1 MHAMARGYAKAAA
14 AILISELREAGMRIS
29 YTIVD
34 SRLGRLLVAATE
46 RGVCAVSLHDS
57 DAVLE
62 AELARDYPKA
72 ELNRGDSV
80 PQEWIDALLNFLNGR
95 SRDLNLPLDVQ
106 ATEFQQRVWD
116 ALRAIPYGSTLT
128 YGELASALGYPKT
141 AARAVGH
148 ACAVNPVS
156 LAIPCHRAIRNDGGL
171 GGYRWG
177 LDRKRAL
184 LAQEGSDDLLF
195 I

>member
-1 MHAMARGYAKAAA
+1 
-14 AILISELREAGMRIS
+14 MRIS

-34 SRLGRLLVAATE
+34 SPLGRLLVAATP
-46 RGVCAVSLHDS
+46 RGICAVSLHDS

-62 AELARDYPKA
+62 AELAKDYSKA
-72 ELNRGDSV
+72 ELHRDDTVN
-80 PQEWIDALLNFLNGR
+80 QEWVDALLNYLSGVT
-95 SRDLNLPLDVQ
+95 SDLDLPLDVE
-106 ATEFQQRVWD
+106 ATDFQRKVWD
-116 ALRAIPYGSTLT
+116 QLRAIPYGSTRT
-128 YGELASALGYPKT
+128 YGELAGALGYSTT

-148 ACAVNPVS
+148 ACATNPVS
-156 LAIPCHRAIRNDGGL
+156 LVIPCHRAIRNDGGL

-184 LAQEGSDDLLF
+184 LAQERSVDLLF

>member
-1 MHAMARGYAKAAA
+1 
-14 AILISELREAGMRIS
+14 
-29 YTIVD
+29 
-34 SRLGRLLVAATE
+34 
-46 RGVCAVSLHDS
+46 
-57 DAVLE
+57 VLE

-72 ELNRGDSV
+72 ELQRGYV
-80 PQEWIDALLNFLNGR
+80 PQEWIDALLSFLNGS
-95 SRDLNLPLDVQ
+95 SRAINLPLDVQ
-106 ATEFQQRVWD
+106 ATEFQQKVWD
-116 ALRAIPYGSTLT
+116 ALRDIPYGRTLT
-128 YGELASALGYPKT
+128 YGELAVALGYSKT

-184 LAQEGSDDLLF
+184 LAQESSAGLLF
-195 I
+195 T

>member
-1 MHAMARGYAKAAA
+1 
-14 AILISELREAGMRIS
+14 MRIS

-34 SRLGRLLVAATE
+34 STLGRLLVGATE

-62 AELARDYPKA
+62 SELARDYPKA
-72 ELNRGDSV
+72 ELRREEGGSLR
-80 PQEWIDALLNFLNGR
+80 EWVDALLSYLGGR
-95 SRDLNLPLDVQ
+95 SSDLDIPLDVP
-106 ATEFQQRVWD
+106 ATEFQQRVWG
-116 ALRAIPYGSTLT
+116 ALRDIPYGSTRT
-128 YGELASALGYPKT
+128 YGELAGALGYPKT

-148 ACAVNPVS
+148 ACATNPVS
-156 LAIPCHRAIRNDGGL
+156 LVIPCHRAVRNDGGL

-184 LAQEGSDDLLF
+184 LAQERSVSLLF

>member
-1 MHAMARGYAKAAA
+1 
-14 AILISELREAGMRIS
+14 MRIS

-34 SRLGRLLVAATE
+34 STLGRLLVAAAA
-46 RGVCAVSLHDS
+46 RGICAVSLHDA

-72 ELNRGDSV
+72 ELRREDGGLH
-80 PQEWIDALLNFLNGR
+80 EWVSALLGYLSGR
-95 SRDLNLPLDVQ
+95 SSDLDLPLDVP
-106 ATEFQQRVWD
+106 ATEFQRKVWD
-116 ALRAIPYGSTLT
+116 ALRAIPYGSTRT
-128 YGELASALGYPKT
+128 YGELAGALGYART

-148 ACAVNPVS
+148 ACATNPVS
-156 LAIPCHRAIRNDGGL
+156 LVIPCHRAIRNDGGL

-184 LAQEGSDDLLF
+184 LAQERSLSLLF
-195 I
+195 V

>member
-1 MHAMARGYAKAAA
+1 
-14 AILISELREAGMRIS
+14 MRIS
-29 YTIVD
+29 YMIVD
-34 SRLGRLLVAATE
+34 SALGRLLVAATE
-46 RGVCAVSLHDS
+46 SGVCAVSLHDS

-72 ELNRGDSV
+72 ELHRGGGV
-80 PQEWIDALLNFLNGR
+80 PQEWIDALLNYLSGR
-95 SRDLNLPLDVQ
+95 SSDLDIPLDVR
-106 ATEFQQRVWD
+106 ATEFQQKVWD

-128 YGELASALGYPKT
+128 YGELAGALGYPKA

-148 ACAVNPVS
+148 ACATNPVS
-156 LAIPCHRAIRNDGGL
+156 LVIPCHRAVRNDGGL

-184 LAQEGSDDLLF
+184 LAQERSSSFLF
-195 I
+195 V

>member
-1 MHAMARGYAKAAA
+1 
-14 AILISELREAGMRIS
+14 MRIS

-34 SRLGRLLVAATE
+34 STLDRLLVAATG
-46 RGVCAVSLHDS
+46 RGICAVSLHDA

-72 ELNRGDSV
+72 ELRREDGGLD
-80 PQEWIDALLNFLNGR
+80 EWVGALLGYLGGR
-95 SRDLNLPLDVQ
+95 SSDLDLPLDVP
-106 ATEFQQRVWD
+106 ATEFQQKVWD
-116 ALRAIPYGSTLT
+116 ALRAIPYGSTRT
-128 YGELASALGYPKT
+128 YGELAGVLGYPRT

-148 ACAVNPVS
+148 ACATNPVS
-156 LAIPCHRAIRNDGGL
+156 LVIPCHRAIRNDGGL

-184 LAQEGSDDLLF
+184 LAQERSVSLLF

>member
-1 MHAMARGYAKAAA
+1 
-14 AILISELREAGMRIS
+14 MRIS

-34 SRLGRLLVAATE
+34 SPLGRLLVAATT
-46 RGVCAVSLHDS
+46 RGICAVSLHDS

-62 AELARDYPKA
+62 AELAKDYSKA
-72 ELNRGDSV
+72 ELHREDGLN
-80 PQEWIDALLNFLNGR
+80 QEWINALLNYLSGLA
-95 SRDLNLPLDVQ
+95 SDLDLPLDVE
-106 ATEFQQRVWD
+106 ATDFQRKVWD
-116 ALRAIPYGSTLT
+116 ALRAIPYGSTRT
-128 YGELASALGYPKT
+128 YGELAGALGYSRT

-148 ACAVNPVS
+148 ACATNPVS
-156 LAIPCHRAIRNDGGL
+156 LVIPCHRAIRNDGKL

-184 LAQEGSDDLLF
+184 LAQERSASLLF

>member
-1 MHAMARGYAKAAA
+1 
-14 AILISELREAGMRIS
+14 MRIS

-34 SRLGRLLVAATE
+34 STLGRLLVAATG
-46 RGVCAVSLHDS
+46 RGICAVSLHDA

-72 ELNRGDSV
+72 ELRREDGGL
-80 PQEWIDALLNFLNGR
+80 QEWVGVLLGYLGGHA
-95 SRDLNLPLDVQ
+95 SDLDLPLDVP
-106 ATEFQQRVWD
+106 ATEFQQKVWD
-116 ALRAIPYGSTLT
+116 ALRAIPYGSTRT
-128 YGELASALGYPKT
+128 YGELAGVLGYART

-148 ACAVNPVS
+148 ACATNPVS
-156 LAIPCHRAIRNDGGL
+156 LVIPCHRAIRNDGGL

-184 LAQEGSDDLLF
+184 LAQERSVSLLF